1 MTVYAELVFIEN
13 FAVDYLIITLSA
25 RAVKAKAEHPVYAS
39 LLGALYAVFLPIF
52 PVLSLVP
59 LKILLMLSMMLL
71 CFIKSGL
78 AVLAQSSLAFISV
91 TSCLY
96 GITTLV
102 SAEKFSNGFFYSD
115 DVFFI
120 IPMLSVLFS
129 VLLCG
134 VSKPFFRKSELN
146 GLCAS
151 VNFNG
156 KTFSALIDTGNS
168 LCYSNLPVLLV
179 NRCVIPS
186 TENTPL
192 IIPYE
197 SVGAKGALLGFKADD
212 ITITYNNRE
221 LHTKC
226 VIALCDR
233 NFGGNYSALMHPD
246 LVKECV

>member
-1 MTVYAELVFIEN
+1 MTVYAELVLIEN
-13 FAVDYLIITLSA
+13 FAVDYLIITLSS
-25 RAVKAKAEHPVYAS
+25 RAIKTKAEHPVCAS
-39 LLGALYAVFLPIF
+39 LLGALYAVFLPIS

-59 LKILLMLSMMLL
+59 LKILLLISMMLL
-71 CFIKSGL
+71 CFTKSGI
-78 AVLAQSSLAFISV
+78 AVLVQSLLAC
-91 TSCLY
+91 TSITACLY
-96 GITTLV
+96 GIITLI
-102 SAEKFSNGFFYSD
+102 SAEKFANGFFYSD

-168 LCYSNLPVLLV
+168 LCYSDLPVLLV
-179 NRCVIPS
+179 NRCVIPNA
-186 TENTPL
+186 ENPSL

-197 SVGAKGALLGFKADD
+197 SVGTKGALLGFRADN
-212 ITITYNNRE
+212 ITITYNDRE